1 MNLRK
6 QTSIRIAEILMMLFI
21 LPVSLSAQQKKIEKG
36 LKDYYRDYFP
46 IGVAVTPRQ
55 LEDSA
60 QRKLILTHFNSVTA
74 ENAMKMGPIHPEEKQ
89 FNWSGADA
97 IVNFAVENK
106 LRIRGHNL
114 CWHTQTP
121 KWMFVDS
128 SGNQVSKKVLLRRL
142 RDHIHA
148 VVGRYKGKIYA
159 WDVVNEAISDNPQ
172 ELLRNSLWYQICGED
187 FIAKAFQYAHEADPK
202 AILFYNDYNTEYPEK
217 RQRIYKLLR
226 TLKDAGVPVHAVGLQ
241 GHWSVKDPSEAMLRE
256 SIHQYASL
264 GLKVQITELD
274 VSIYS
279 DGNIPG
285 QAGEAGV
292 TEFGPELQQRQSAQY
307 NKLFRVFREN
317 KDTLTG
323 VTFWNLSDRYS
334 WLDNFPIRGRK
345 NYPLLFDKDLQP
357 KAAYWNVIKF

>member
-1 MNLRK
+1 MKVMNLRK

-226 TLKDAGVPVHAVGLQ
+226 TLKDAGVP
-241 GHWSVKDPSEAMLRE
+241 
-256 SIHQYASL
+256 
-264 GLKVQITELD
+264 
-274 VSIYS
+274 
-279 DGNIPG
+279 G

>member
-1 MNLRK
+1 
-6 QTSIRIAEILMMLFI
+6 
-21 LPVSLSAQQKKIEKG
+21 
-36 LKDYYRDYFP
+36 
-46 IGVAVTPRQ
+46 
-55 LEDSA
+55 
-60 QRKLILTHFNSVTA
+60 
-74 ENAMKMGPIHPEEKQ
+74 
-89 FNWSGADA
+89 
-97 IVNFAVENK
+97 
-106 LRIRGHNL
+106 
-114 CWHTQTP
+114 
-121 KWMFVDS
+121 
-128 SGNQVSKKVLLRRL
+128 
-142 RDHIHA
+142 
-148 VVGRYKGKIYA
+148 
-159 WDVVNEAISDNPQ
+159 
-172 ELLRNSLWYQICGED
+172 YQICGED